1 MCCDTRMNTTHTYAR
16 IHIHPCACAHM
27 HTYTIYSSLFLP
39 ALPTG
44 CISSICCSPHHAW
57 LSYTWA
63 HFPSIFQV
71 TVGIWMLGLRTK
83 TKRRIQIS
91 TPPAP
96 RYLLIIGFF
105 FFLRSN
111 SVLVPCQCLSFHSR
125 HGTGPNEPICLITEQ
140 VKYQVIVLFVST
152 AVLSSFLE
160 RATWNN

>member
-105 FFLRSN
+105 FFTFKFCSCPLPVSFFPLQTWDWPKRTHMSN
-111 SVLVPCQCLSFHSR
+111 NWTSQVPSYSTVCKYCSVKFFFGKS
-125 HGTGPNEPICLITEQ
+125 
-140 VKYQVIVLFVST
+140 Y
-152 AVLSSFLE
+152 LE
-160 RATWNN
+160 